1 MQNCSSLR
9 RLPTVGFLV
18 IFTLVSGVTPA
29 SAQTTAAPD
38 DPAVTALIHDIA
50 VANRIL
56 ADQQVLDAYGHVSAR
71 HPANPSRFLMGR
83 NLAPALV
90 TAADVVEYDLD
101 GNPIGAPANFTH
113 FLERF
118 IHAEVYRARDDVKAV
133 VHSHSPA
140 VIPFGVT
147 KVPLRPMYHMGAFLA
162 PGVPVFEIRDA
173 AGGMTNMLV
182 SNAKLGKALAET
194 LGDKNVVLMR
204 GHGNVVVAAS
214 LPMAVFRAVYTE
226 TNARLQM
233 QAIGVGGPINFLE
246 NEEGEKA
253 MQVLDQIHARAWDLW
268 KRKVMQKE

>member
-1 MQNCSSLR
+1 MQGRNVFR
-9 RLPTVGFLV
+9 RLSRLGWLL
-18 IFTLVSGVTPA
+18 IFTFVNGMATA
-29 SAQTTAAPD
+29 SAQTGGAPPE
-38 DPAVTALIHDIA
+38 PAVTALIQDIA

-56 ADQQVLDAYGHVSAR
+56 ADQQVLDAYGHVSGR
-71 HPANPSRFLMGR
+71 HPGNPSRFLMGR

-90 TAADVVEYDLD
+90 TAADIVEYDLD

-133 VHSHSPA
+133 IHTHSPA

-147 KVPLRPMYHMGAFLA
+147 KAPLKPMYHMGAFLA
-162 PGVPVFEIRDA
+162 PGVPVFEIREA

-194 LGDKNVVLMR
+194 LGDKNVLLMR

-233 QAIGVGGPINFLE
+233 QAIGIGGPINFLE
-246 NEEGEKA
+246 KEEGKKA
-253 MQVLDQIHARAWDLW
+253 MQVLDQIHTRAWDLW
-268 KRKVMQKE
+268 KRKVTQKD

>member
-1 MQNCSSLR
+1 MERRNAFW

-18 IFTLVSGVTPA
+18 IFTLVSGVAPA

-38 DPAVTALIHDIA
+38 DPAVTALIQDIA

-71 HPANPSRFLMGR
+71 HRANPSRFLMGR

-101 GNPIGAPANFTH
+101 GNPIGAPASFTH

-133 VHSHSPA
+133 VHTHSPA

-147 KVPLRPMYHMGAFLA
+147 KAPLKPIYHMGAFLA
-162 PGVPVFEIRDA
+162 PGVPVFEIREA

-246 NEEGEKA
+246 KEEGEKA

>member
-1 MQNCSSLR
+1 MPFRNAFR
-9 RLPTVGFLV
+9 RLLKVAWPPVFALV
-18 IFTLVSGVTPA
+18 VSVSPA
-29 SAQTTAAPD
+29 LAQAAAPA
-38 DPAVTALIHDIA
+38 DPAITALIEDIA

-71 HPANPSRFLMGR
+71 HPANANRFLMGR

-90 TAADVVEYDLD
+90 TAADIVEYDFD

-118 IHAEVYRARDDVKAV
+118 IHAEVYRARADVNAV
-133 VHSHSPA
+133 IHTHSPA

-147 KVPLRPMYHMGAFLA
+147 KAPLRPMYHMGAFLA
-162 PGVPVFEIRDA
+162 PGVPVFEIREA

-182 SNAKLGKALAET
+182 GNSKLGKALAET

-204 GHGNVVVAAS
+204 GHGNVIVAKT

-226 TNARLQM
+226 TNARLQL
-233 QAIGVGGPINFLE
+233 QAIGIGGPINFLE
-246 NEEGEKA
+246 QEEGEKA
-253 MQVLDQIHARAWDLW
+253 MQVLEQIHTRAWDLW
-268 KRKVMQKE
+268 KRKVTRKD

>member
-1 MQNCSSLR
+1 MQCRNAFW
-9 RLPTVGFLV
+9 RLSRVGCLLV
-18 IFTLVSGVTPA
+18 FSAVNGVDPA
-29 SAQTTAAPD
+29 SAQTTAGLA
-38 DPAVTALIHDIA
+38 DPAVTTLIQDIA

-71 HPANPSRFLMGR
+71 HPSNPSRFLMGR

-90 TAADVVEYDLD
+90 GATDIVEYDLD

-133 VHSHSPA
+133 IHTHSPA

-147 KVPLRPMYHMGAFLA
+147 KAPLKPMYHMGAVLA
-162 PGVPVFEIRDA
+162 PGVPVFEIREA

-204 GHGNVVVAAS
+204 GHGNVIVAAS

-233 QAIGVGGPINFLE
+233 QAIGIGGTINFLE
-246 NEEGEKA
+246 KEEGQKA
-253 MQVLDQIHARAWDLW
+253 MQVLDQIHTRAWDLW
-268 KRKVMQKE
+268 KRKVTQKE

>member
-1 MQNCSSLR
+1 MHNCTALWRLR
-9 RLPTVGFLV
+9 AVGCLLVFTV
-18 IFTLVSGVTPA
+18 VSGVVPA
-29 SAQTTAAPD
+29 SAQTPTAAD
-38 DPAVTALIHDIA
+38 DPAVTDLTHDIA

-90 TAADVVEYDLD
+90 TAADIVEYDLD
-101 GNPIGAPANFTH
+101 GRPIGAPANFTH

-133 VHSHSPA
+133 IHTHSPA
-140 VIPFGVT
+140 VIPFGAT
-147 KVPLRPMYHMGAFLA
+147 QTPLKPMYHMGAFLA
-162 PGVPVFEIRDA
+162 PGVPVFEIREA

-226 TNARLQM
+226 ANARLQM
-233 QAIGVGGPINFLE
+233 QAIGIGGPINFLE
-246 NEEGEKA
+246 KEEGEKA
-253 MQVLDQIHARAWDLW
+253 MQVLDQIHTRAWDLW
-268 KRKVMQKE
+268 KRKVVPKE

>member
-1 MQNCSSLR
+1 MQRCNAFR
-9 RLPTVGFLV
+9 RLSWVGSLLAFTVV
-18 IFTLVSGVTPA
+18 NSADPA
-29 SAQTTAAPD
+29 SAQIGVTSVE
-38 DPAVTALIHDIA
+38 PAVATLAQDIA

-71 HPANPSRFLMGR
+71 HPAIPGRFLMGR

-90 TAADVVEYDLD
+90 TAADIVEYDLD
-101 GNPIGAPANFTH
+101 GNPIAAPANVTH

-118 IHAEVYRARDDVKAV
+118 IHAEIYRARDDVKAV
-133 VHSHSPA
+133 VHTHSPA

-147 KVPLRPMYHMGAFLA
+147 KAPLKPMYHMSAFLA
-162 PGVPVFEIRDA
+162 PGVPVFEIREA

-182 SNAKLGKALAET
+182 GNSKLGKALAEA

-204 GHGNVVVAAS
+204 GHGNVIVATS

-233 QAIGVGGPINFLE
+233 QAIGIGGPINFLE

-253 MQVLDQIHARAWDLW
+253 MQVLDQIHTRAWDLW
-268 KRKVMQKE
+268 KRKVTQTE

>member
-1 MQNCSSLR
+1 MRCRNTLCSLS
-9 RLPTVGFLV
+9 TVGWL
-18 IFTLVSGVTPA
+18 LVSSIACGLPPA
-29 SAQTTAAPD
+29 SAQTAAPAE
-38 DPAVTALIHDIA
+38 PAISALVEDIA

-71 HPANPSRFLMGR
+71 HPGNPNRFLMGR

-90 TAADVVEYDLD
+90 TAADILEYDLD
-101 GNPIGAPANFTH
+101 GNPIDAPPTATH

-118 IHAEVYRARDDVKAV
+118 IHAEVYRARADVKAV
-133 VHSHSPA
+133 VHTHSPA

-147 KVPLRPMYHMGAFLA
+147 KAPLRPMYHMGAFLA
-162 PGVPVFEIRDA
+162 PGAPVFEIRE

-204 GHGNVVVAAS
+204 GHGNVIVAAS

-226 TNARLQM
+226 TNARLQL
-233 QAIGVGGPINFLE
+233 QAIGIGGPINFLE
-246 NEEGEKA
+246 KEEGEKA
-253 MQVLDQIHARAWDLW
+253 MQVLERIHTRAWDLW
-268 KRKVMQKE
+268 KRKVTQKE

>member
-1 MQNCSSLR
+1 MGCL
-9 RLPTVGFLV
+9 LF
-18 IFTLVSGVTPA
+18 FTAAMGAATA
-29 SAQTTAAPD
+29 HAQTAGAPAE
-38 DPAVTALIHDIA
+38 PEVTALIQDIA

-90 TAADVVEYDLD
+90 TAADIVEYDLD
-101 GNPIGAPANFTH
+101 GNPIGAWAHFTH

-133 VHSHSPA
+133 VHTHSPA

-147 KVPLRPMYHMGAFLA
+147 KTPLKPMYHMSAFLA
-162 PGVPVFEIRDA
+162 PGVPVFEIREA

-182 SNAKLGKALAET
+182 GNAKLGKALAGT

-204 GHGNVVVAAS
+204 GHGNVLVAAS

-233 QAIGVGGPINFLE
+233 QAIGIGGPINFLE
-246 NEEGEKA
+246 KEEGEKA
-253 MQVLDQIHARAWDLW
+253 MTVLDQIHTRAWDLW
-268 KRKVMQKE
+268 KRKVAQKD

>member
-1 MQNCSSLR
+1 MPVRNAWY
-9 RLPTVGFLV
+9 RLSKVGWLLV
-18 IFTLVSGVTPA
+18 LIVVNGPPPA
-29 SAQTTAAPD
+29 SAQTAAPA
-38 DPAVTALIHDIA
+38 DPAIPALIEDIA

-71 HPANPSRFLMGR
+71 HPGNPSRFLMGR

-90 TAADVVEYDLD
+90 TAADIVEYDLD
-101 GNPIGAPANFTH
+101 GNPIDAPANVTH

-133 VHSHSPA
+133 IHTHSPN

-147 KVPLRPMYHMGAFLA
+147 KTPLRPMYHMGAFLA
-162 PGVPVFEIRDA
+162 PGAPVFEIRD

-182 SNAKLGKALAET
+182 SNARLGKALAGA

-226 TNARLQM
+226 INARLQM
-233 QAIGVGGPINFLE
+233 QAIGIGGTINFLE
-246 NEEGEKA
+246 KEEGEKA
-253 MQVLDQIHARAWDLW
+253 MQVLDQIHTRAWDLW
-268 KRKVMQKE
+268 KRKVTQKE

>member
-133 VHSHSPA
+133 IHTHSPA

-246 NEEGEKA
+246 KEEGEKA